1 MQIEDNAASDFKSII
16 EEYSLVNKELT
27 AINARAKEIRGSKKS
42 IEETVISF
50 MKLNKIDQAQLPNGS
65 KITRKVSKRT
75 SPLTKDIIIE
85 VLKTKI
91 DAADAEQL
99 VQQMFAKRK
108 VSESET
114 ISLTKGKRSAAD
126 ATLDDDDDDDDEAF
140 V

>member
-42 IEETVISF
+42 IEEIVISF